1 MKYFKIFMLM
11 MATVAFAACS
21 SDDDGWNGSGDA
33 VVSMANQEITWKENK
48 GSSTPVYVPI
58 TVTGERNGNV
68 QVTVQVKETG
78 ENPAMDDIH
87 YIITSKTVVI
97 PADATQGKIE
107 LRTVDDNDINENR
120 TFTMTIVDA
129 KGATISSTNAST
141 LITLKDNDSEFYEKL
156 MGKWTLTGVNWT
168 GQTAYSWNV
177 TIEGYEEGEEGYN
190 KDLWISGMM
199 GYDWAYADL
208 EYHFDTTTKQGHVDF
223 VFPSLCAEEVDF
235 GLGGYNDVM
244 LYRRNGNSLDTEPI
258 VGHWNDDFT
267 EVTFESD
274 PAVYAQI
281 VGTNYLWFQIK
292 GIKLTKK

>member
-107 LRTVDDNDINENR
+107 LRTVDGN
-120 TFTMTIVDA
+120 TVD
-129 KGATISSTNAST
+129 T
-141 LITLKDNDSEFYEKL
+141 D
-156 MGKWTLTGVNWT
+156 
-168 GQTAYSWNV
+168 
-177 TIEGYEEGEEGYN
+177 
-190 KDLWISGMM
+190 
-199 GYDWAYADL
+199 
-208 EYHFDTTTKQGHVDF
+208 
-223 VFPSLCAEEVDF
+223 PS
-235 GLGGYNDVM
+235 GGYGRGGCPGICHFPHFRGRSGPKGRGRGLLPDRDRGNADPGAGGFRKAAGAFAEC
-244 LYRRNGNSLDTEPI
+244 RRGNGSL
-258 VGHWNDDFT
+258 H
-267 EVTFESD
+267 S
-274 PAVYAQI
+274 
-281 VGTNYLWFQIK
+281 
-292 GIKLTKK
+292 

>member
-1 MKYFKIFMLM
+1 
-11 MATVAFAACS
+11 
-21 SDDDGWNGSGDA
+21 
-33 VVSMANQEITWKENK
+33 
-48 GSSTPVYVPI
+48 
-58 TVTGERNGNV
+58 
-68 QVTVQVKETG
+68 
-78 ENPAMDDIH
+78 
-87 YIITSKTVVI
+87 
-97 PADATQGKIE
+97 
-107 LRTVDDNDINENR
+107 
-120 TFTMTIVDA
+120 MTIVDA

-281 VGTNYLWFQIK
+281 EGTNYLWFQIK